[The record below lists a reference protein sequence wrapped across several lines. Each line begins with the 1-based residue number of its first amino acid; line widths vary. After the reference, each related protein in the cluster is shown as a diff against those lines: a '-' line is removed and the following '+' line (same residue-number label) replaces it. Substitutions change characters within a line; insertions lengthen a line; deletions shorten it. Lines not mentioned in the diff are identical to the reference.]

1 MRLFFY
7 LYGIMKNVIIYS
19 ILIFLGLIA
28 CETNTNEPSAE
39 SIITQQMKE
48 QEDCWNN
55 GDLDCFMQHY
65 WQDDSLEFV
74 GKSGLTRGWKQT
86 LDNYKKSYPT
96 PEKMGKLSFD
106 IIKNKQ
112 IDFTTLHTIGK
123 WQLIRKEIGDTL
135 AGHFSLIWQKRQQK
149 WVIISDHS
157 S

>member
-1 MRLFFY
+1 MLFSCGQ
-7 LYGIMKNVIIYS
+7 LENDESKAEEIILTKIS
-19 ILIFLGLIA
+19 
-28 CETNTNEPSAE
+28 E
-39 SIITQQMKE
+39 QQ
-48 QEDCWNN
+48 DCWNK

-65 WQDDSLEFV
+65 WKDKNLEFI
-74 GKSGLTRGWKQT
+74 GKNGMTKGWKQT
-86 LDNYKKSYPT
+86 LDNYKRSYPT

-112 IDFTTLHTIGK
+112 IDFNTAHTIGR

-135 AGHFSLIWQKRQQK
+135 SGHFSLIWQKRKQE